1 MQAVMLVAGKS
12 TRTYPLTL
20 TRPKPMLPIVNKPLI
35 EHNLTQMKGVVDEV
49 ILIVG
54 YRQEMIQAF
63 LGDRWQGIKITYC
76 EQKDQLGTGHAV
88 LQVDPYIKDR
98 FIVLNGDDIYSHQDM
113 KKLTD
118 FEGAALVKHVDD
130 PSQYGVYAVDSTNR
144 VLNLVE
150 KPKTFIGTLT
160 NIGCYI
166 FSREIFTD
174 LKTMPLSERGEY
186 ELTTAILSLALRK
199 AFYVC
204 PIEGFWLTNGF
215 PWELLPTQEFFMK
228 QMTESSIK
236 GVVEPGAVLKGP
248 IEIGEG
254 TIVKAGSYLEGPVV
268 IGKNCSIGPNCYI
281 RKYTAIGDNC
291 RIGHAV
297 EIKNSIIMAN
307 TNVCHLSY
315 VGDAVIGSEVNL
327 GAGFISANVRH
338 DLQKV
343 LSSVKGKLFDT
354 GMNKFG
360 TIIADGVHTGVHT
373 SVLPGRKIWP
383 NQTTYPGQVVD
394 RDIVGEIL

>member
-118 FEGAALVKHVDD
+118 FEGAALVKQVDD

-394 RDIVGEIL
+394 RDIVGESL

>member
-1 MQAVMLVAGKS
+1 
-12 TRTYPLTL
+12 
-20 TRPKPMLPIVNKPLI
+20 
-35 EHNLTQMKGVVDEV
+35 
-49 ILIVG
+49 
-54 YRQEMIQAF
+54 MI
-63 LGDRWQGIKITYC
+63 
-76 EQKDQLGTGHAV
+76 
-88 LQVDPYIKDR
+88 
-98 FIVLNGDDIYSHQDM
+98 
-113 KKLTD
+113 KLTA
-118 FEGAALVKHVDD
+118 FEGAALVKQVDD

-166 FSREIFTD
+166 FDREIFVD
-174 LKTMPLSERGEY
+174 LKSMPLSERGEY
-186 ELTTAILSLALRK
+186 ELTTAILSLARRK

-228 QMTESSIK
+228 QMNESSIK
-236 GVVEPGAVLKGP
+236 GEVEPGAVLKGH

-254 TIVKAGSYLEGPVV
+254 TLVKAGSYLEGPVV
-268 IGKNCSIGPNCYI
+268 IGKNCLIGPNCFI
-281 RKYTAIGDNC
+281 RRYTSIGDNC

-315 VGDAVIGSEVNL
+315 VGDSVIGSEVNL

-338 DLQKV
+338 DQQNV

-383 NQTTYPGQVVD
+383 NQTTYPGQVVEK
-394 RDIVGEIL
+394 DIVGEIA

>member
-35 EHNLTQMKGVVDEV
+35 EHNLTQLKGVVDEV

-63 LGDRWQGIKITYC
+63 LGDRWQDIKITYC
-76 EQKDQLGTGHAV
+76 EQKEQLGTGHAV
-88 LQVDPYIKDR
+88 LQVEPYIKDR

-199 AFYVC
+199 AFYVS

-215 PWELLPTQEFFMK
+215 PWELLPTQEFFMRE
-228 QMTESSIK
+228 MTASSIK
-236 GVVEPGAVLKGP
+236 GEVEPGAVLKGP
-248 IEIGEG
+248 IEIGEE

-268 IGKNCSIGPNCYI
+268 IGKNCLIGPNCYI

-315 VGDAVIGSEVNL
+315 VGDSVIGSEVNL

-338 DLQKV
+338 DQQKV

-394 RDIVGEIL
+394 RDLVGDNS

>member
-1 MQAVMLVAGKS
+1 
-12 TRTYPLTL
+12 
-20 TRPKPMLPIVNKPLI
+20 
-35 EHNLTQMKGVVDEV
+35 
-49 ILIVG
+49 
-54 YRQEMIQAF
+54 
-63 LGDRWQGIKITYC
+63 
-76 EQKDQLGTGHAV
+76 
-88 LQVDPYIKDR
+88 
-98 FIVLNGDDIYSHQDM
+98 M

-199 AFYVC
+199 AFYVS

-236 GVVEPGAVLKGP
+236 GEVEPGAVLKGP
-248 IEIGEG
+248 VEIGEG
-254 TIVKAGSYLEGPVV
+254 TLVKAGSYLEGPVV
-268 IGKNCSIGPNCYI
+268 IGKNCLIGPNCFI
-281 RKYTAIGDNC
+281 RRYTSIGDNC

-315 VGDAVIGSEVNL
+315 VGDSVIGSEVNL

-338 DLQKV
+338 DQQNV

-383 NQTTYPGQVVD
+383 NQTTYPGQVVEK
-394 RDIVGEIL
+394 DIVGEIA